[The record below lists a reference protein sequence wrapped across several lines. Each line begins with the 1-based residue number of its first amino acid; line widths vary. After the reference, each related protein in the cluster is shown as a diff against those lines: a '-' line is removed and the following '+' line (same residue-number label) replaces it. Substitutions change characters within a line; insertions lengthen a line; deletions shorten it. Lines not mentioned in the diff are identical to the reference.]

1 MRTRLCVK
9 FYILCNEVSRY
20 GREGSGGAP
29 ISGYNGPE
37 KYAAERTG
45 LSLGGDALHGVQ
57 YAGRA
62 AKGSDDQPDQEALRR
77 AGHDPGDFFSA
88 PVFDELEQ
96 EIK

>member
-1 MRTRLCVK
+1 MRARLCVK
-9 FYILCNEVSRY
+9 YYILCNEVSRY
-20 GREGSGGAP
+20 GREGSGGAS

-62 AKGSDDQPDQEALRR
+62 AQGSTINLIKKLCDGLDMTL
-77 AGHDPGDFFSA
+77 GDFFSA
-88 PVFDELEQ
+88 PVFDESEQ